1 MEYHWFVQVR
11 MPIDTKYIELIRAR
25 IEDLPNAP
33 LFSQLDWLEKDV
45 RYLLNLVETLLI
57 TLDEREAP

>member
-1 MEYHWFVQVR
+1 